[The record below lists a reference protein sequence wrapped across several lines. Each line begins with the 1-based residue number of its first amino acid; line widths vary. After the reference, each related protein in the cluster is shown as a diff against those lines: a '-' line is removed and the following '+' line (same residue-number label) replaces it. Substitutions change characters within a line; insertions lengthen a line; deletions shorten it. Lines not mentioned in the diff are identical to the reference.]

1 MSKSQK
7 KYSKEFKLETIE
19 LARTSGKSDSQLERE
34 LGLGR
39 GYLYTWRKQL
49 DQDGQQ
55 AFPGKGR
62 LKPDEGYVRQ
72 LERELAVV
80 QQERD
85 ILKKALAIFTRSQR

>member
-7 KYSKEFKLETIE
+7 KYSKEFELETIE

-34 LGLGR
+34 LGLDR

-49 DQDGQQ
+49 ERDGEQ

-62 LKPDEGYVRQ
+62 LK
-72 LERELAVV
+72 
-80 QQERD
+80 
-85 ILKKALAIFTRSQR
+85 